1 MLSTRIPPFMSF
13 KHVMYVQYVSLY
25 YCLYYRVFPSPT
37 ISSDL
42 RMEGCESNIVTGNP
56 ERRRERTG
64 KQEGSG
70 SEDVAQNMYIAWW
83 KHGRKRCNPLYKSR
97 RLTWNKQY
105 RTDSPTAQSFL
116 QHWWSSEDIATH
128 TLPGKVLSFALKT
141 LREFAEFF

>member
-1 MLSTRIPPFMSF
+1 MTKKKIKYSKVIQYVFDHAKHQDSPLMSF

-70 SEDVAQNMYIAWW
+70 SEDVAQNMYIAW
-83 KHGRKRCNPLYKSR
+83 
-97 RLTWNKQY
+97 
-105 RTDSPTAQSFL
+105 
-116 QHWWSSEDIATH
+116 
-128 TLPGKVLSFALKT
+128 
-141 LREFAEFF
+141 